1 MEKPGESFQMKSP
14 PKNGNLRVH
23 MKSHHTR
30 GSYQA
35 PATSQGWSSSGG
47 CQWAIRQTGKLRA
60 ADAGHSGQG
69 AMTPT
74 APHSQLEASKAH
86 WRTGCVHRR
95 APCTQDSSEE
105 EDCGFPVACPRG
117 HESLRGHGAWKGRPS
132 GQNGRPF
139 SVLKTNNPT
148 EYILIHFKDLPGFIQ
163 PLVNGTASHRA
174 DRKEFQRAVQNT
186 RILWAEE
193 GRKRKFL
200 A

>member
-1 MEKPGESFQMKSP
+1 MGHKADGEA
-14 PKNGNLRVH
+14 
-23 MKSHHTR
+23 TR
-30 GSYQA
+30 GRCRTLWSGRHDAHCPPQPAGSQQSPLENWLCAQA
-35 PATSQGWSSSGG
+35 CPLLGEGG
-47 CQWAIRQTGKLRA
+47 
-60 ADAGHSGQG
+60 GH
-69 AMTPT
+69 AHRT
-74 APHSQLEASKAH
+74 AVK
-86 WRTGCVHRR
+86 RKT
-95 APCTQDSSEE
+95 
-105 EDCGFPVACPRG
+105 GFPVACPRG

-139 SVLKTNNPT
+139 SALKTNNPT

-174 DRKEFQRAVQNT
+174 ERKEFQRAVQNT